1 MTNQQREKSL
11 KNMSKYLLQGAEML
25 KDSCPNCNV
34 PLLKLKDKVFCGGC
48 NKEVIFATEES
59 INEIEDKLIYE
70 TESKNIFSNTETIL
84 LGKLE
89 NISNLV
95 INQQKEELKQSLEL
109 MEKIL
114 ALLLQLKEFKK

>member
-89 NISNLV
+89 NITNLI

>member
-34 PLLKLKDKVFCGGC
+34 PLLRLKDKIFCGGC
-48 NKEVIFATEES
+48 NKEVIFTTEES
-59 INEIEDKLIYE
+59 FNEIQDKLTNE
-70 TESKNIFSNTETIL
+70 TESKNILSTAEIIL

-89 NISNLV
+89 NITNLV
-95 INQQKEELKQSLEL
+95 INQQKEELKQSLEI

-114 ALLLQLKEFKK
+114 ALLQQLKQFKK